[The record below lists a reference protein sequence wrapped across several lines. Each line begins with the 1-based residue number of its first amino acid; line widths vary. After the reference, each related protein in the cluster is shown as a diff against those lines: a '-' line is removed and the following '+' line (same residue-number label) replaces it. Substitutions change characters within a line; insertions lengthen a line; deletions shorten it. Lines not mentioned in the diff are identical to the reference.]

1 MNKAAAALPLPADQE
16 HAGHFKMIKMGWG
29 LYPSLNRKQ
38 GEMMSDDT
46 RQVFQLCSYLLNYP
60 DHEWIDSLI
69 EVEEEVEYLASSPMK
84 DELLQFCQGAKKKS
98 AAAILSTYVNT
109 FDFGKKTNLY
119 VTYMSSGEQRERGM
133 DLLFL
138 KNYYKLQG
146 FSVTDK
152 ELPDYLPIML
162 EFASLV
168 DEEKIKPVFERYF
181 ENIKEIEKHLIDA
194 NNLYHHILSAC
205 LRALEDAGVT
215 KAVRRSE
222 EICSTSFYG

>member
-1 MNKAAAALPLPADQE
+1 
-16 HAGHFKMIKMGWG
+16 
-29 LYPSLNRKQ
+29 
-38 GEMMSDDT
+38 MSDDT
-46 RQVFQLCSYLLNYP
+46 GQVFKLCSYLLNYP
-60 DHEWIDSLI
+60 DSEWIDSLG
-69 EVEEEVEYLASSPMK
+69 EVEEEIDLLAASPMK
-84 DELLQFCQGAKKKS
+84 DELNKFCLRVKEKS
-98 AAAILSTYVNT
+98 AAEIVASYVNT

-168 DEEKIKPVFERYF
+168 DDEKMKPVFERYF
-181 ENIKEIEKHLIDA
+181 ENIREIEKGLVEA
-194 NNLYHHILSAC
+194 NNYYCHILSAAVG
-205 LRALEDAGVT
+205 ALEDAGVK

-222 EICSTSFYG
+222 EICSTNFYG

>member
-1 MNKAAAALPLPADQE
+1 
-16 HAGHFKMIKMGWG
+16 MGWEVD
-29 LYPSLNRKQ
+29 PSLHRKQ

-46 RQVFQLCSYLLNYP
+46 SQVFQLCSYLLNYP

-98 AAAILSTYVNT
+98 AAEILSTYVNT

-168 DEEKIKPVFERYF
+168 DEEKIIPVFERYF
-181 ENIKEIEKHLIDA
+181 ENIKEIEKHLVDA

-205 LRALEDAGVT
+205 LRALEAAGVT
-215 KAVRRSE
+215 KGVRRSE

>member
-1 MNKAAAALPLPADQE
+1 VE
-16 HAGHFKMIKMGWG
+16 
-29 LYPSLNRKQ
+29 
-38 GEMMSDDT
+38 E
-46 RQVFQLCSYLLNYP
+46 
-60 DHEWIDSLI
+60 
-69 EVEEEVEYLASSPMK
+69 EVEEEVELLAASAMK
-84 DELLQFCQGAKKKS
+84 EELLKFCHEAKEKS
-98 AAAILSTYVNT
+98 PAHILATYVNT

-168 DEEKIKPVFERYF
+168 EDEKIKPVFERYF
-181 ENIKEIEKHLIDA
+181 ENIKEIEKHLVEA
-194 NNLYHHILSAC
+194 NNLYRHILTAAV
-205 LRALEDAGVT
+205 RALEDAGVT

>member
-1 MNKAAAALPLPADQE
+1 
-16 HAGHFKMIKMGWG
+16 MINMGWVLFPTHNG
-29 LYPSLNRKQ
+29 KQ

-46 RQVFQLCSYLLNYP
+46 GQVFQLCSYLLNYP
-60 DHEWIDSLI
+60 DPEWIDSLS
-69 EVEEEVEYLASSPMK
+69 EVEEEVELLASSSMK
-84 DELLQFCQGAKKKS
+84 AELLQFCHGTKEKS
-98 AAAILSTYVNT
+98 PSEIVATYVNT

-162 EFASLV
+162 EFASLT
-168 DEEKIKPVFERYF
+168 EKEKIKPVFERYF
-181 ENIKEIEKHLIDA
+181 ENIKEIEKHLAEA
-194 NNLYHHILSAC
+194 NNLYHHILSAVI
-205 LRALEDAGVT
+205 RALEDVGVT

>member
-1 MNKAAAALPLPADQE
+1 
-16 HAGHFKMIKMGWG
+16 
-29 LYPSLNRKQ
+29 
-38 GEMMSDDT
+38 MMSDDT
-46 RQVFQLCSYLLNYP
+46 GQVFQLCSYLLNYP
-60 DHEWIDSLI
+60 DLEWIDSLI
-69 EVEEEVEYLASSPMK
+69 EVEEEVEMLAVSPMK
-84 DELLQFCQGAKKKS
+84 DELLQFCKGAKGKS
-98 AAAILSTYVNT
+98 AAEILATYVNT

-168 DEEKIKPVFERYF
+168 AEEKIKPVFERYF
-181 ENIKEIEKHLIDA
+181 ENIKEIEMHLTEA
-194 NNLYHHILSAC
+194 NNLYRHILSAVIG
-205 LRALEDAGVT
+205 ALEDAGVT
-215 KAVRRSE
+215 KSVRRSE
-222 EICSTSFYG
+222 EICSTNFYG

>member
-1 MNKAAAALPLPADQE
+1 
-16 HAGHFKMIKMGWG
+16 MGWG
-29 LYPSLNRKQ
+29 FILLPYRKQ
-38 GEMMSDDT
+38 GEIMSDEPQ
-46 RQVFQLCSYLLNYP
+46 QVFQLCSYLLNYP
-60 DHEWIDSLI
+60 DSEWIESLG
-69 EVEEEVEYLASSPMK
+69 EVEEEVKLLAASPMK
-84 DELLQFCQGAKKKS
+84 EELHKFCHGAMEIS
-98 AAAILSTYVNT
+98 TAQIHATYVNT

-168 DEEKIKPVFERYF
+168 EDEKIKPVFERYF
-181 ENIKEIEKHLIDA
+181 ENIKEIEKHLVEA
-194 NNLYHHILSAC
+194 NNLYRHILTAAV
-205 LRALEDAGVT
+205 RALEDAGVT

>member
-1 MNKAAAALPLPADQE
+1 
-16 HAGHFKMIKMGWG
+16 
-29 LYPSLNRKQ
+29 
-38 GEMMSDDT
+38 MMSDDT
-46 RQVFQLCSYLLNYP
+46 QQVFQFCSYLLNYP
-60 DHEWIDSLI
+60 DSEWIDSLG
-69 EVEEEVEYLASSPMK
+69 EVEEEVELLADSPMK
-84 DELLQFCQGAKKKS
+84 EELLQFCHEAKEKS
-98 AAAILSTYVNT
+98 PAKIIATYVNT

-138 KNYYKLQG
+138 KNYYKLHG

-168 DEEKIKPVFERYF
+168 EDEKIKPVFKRYF
-181 ENIKEIEKHLIDA
+181 ENIKEIEKHLVEA
-194 NNLYHHILSAC
+194 NNLYRHILTAAV
-205 LRALEDAGVT
+205 RALEDAGVT